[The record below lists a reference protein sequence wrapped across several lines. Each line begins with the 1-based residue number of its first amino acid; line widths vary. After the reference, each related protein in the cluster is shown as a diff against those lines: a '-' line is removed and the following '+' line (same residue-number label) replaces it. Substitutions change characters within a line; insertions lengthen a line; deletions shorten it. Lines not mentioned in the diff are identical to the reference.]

1 MKGRVE
7 RREIQLA
14 RLAFTQSSQSV
25 DRRRHQSV
33 LTAPFDGPMDADI
46 RYRSFGES
54 TPRIAGGSKSG
65 RSVPDEDM
73 ESVIVNSPD
82 PVSAKRRRATDDA
95 TDTRRVH
102 PFRCK
107 VGPGEPALANASEH
121 PAPD

>member
-1 MKGRVE
+1 
-7 RREIQLA
+7 
-14 RLAFTQSSQSV
+14 
-25 DRRRHQSV
+25 
-33 LTAPFDGPMDADI
+33 MDADI